1 MVSQGVPPALR
12 RPEPV
17 ALTDKP
23 VWSLAD
29 ASKATTLSVRT
40 LQKMIAAK
48 TLPARKIG
56 RRVLLD
62 PQAVRA
68 AIFGTSAN
76 PVA

>member
-1 MVSQGVPPALR
+1 MNSVRVPPALR

-17 ALTDKP
+17 ALSDKP

-48 TLPARKIG
+48 TIPARKIG

-62 PQAVRA
+62 PVAVRA
-68 AIFGTSAN
+68 ALFGVLSTDA
-76 PVA
+76 